1 MCSDRTRSIMQRL
14 PGSVLQEIQREGES
28 KDEGRTGGAG
38 AAAARGQRMGEKS
51 PPKTSEASVTFTTPN
66 FSPPTSPSPPFLG
79 EIATKL
85 PTRTHDQPSTKLPGT
100 STVGLRDWGSHE
112 ASQDPHDRPS
122 LRSGEIRAPWWTS
135 SSEEISP
142 QFMGRGLGADALGS
156 SKESS
161 EEQSRRS
168 STPTQQDMG
177 NTHHTFSDPFATK
190 ARATADV
197 STASDQAATIFN
209 TKPFEHTSSNTSSSE
224 SSAPSSAA
232 SSFAYQL
239 RRRVDMRLLRKRYR
253 PSQHRKKHA
262 IAKVKT
268 SPPLRSPTY
277 GIPKVVEDSRD
288 SDCVDERQHNN
299 YEALEAYLDKSAK
312 AAVKSLKLPPPK
324 QPRRSSNSSP
334 GKRSRDCSP
343 GHRSSSPASARSK
356 PVKQKRPGILRS
368 SASLDVTELPSLPPV
383 RAKRPSLSLS
393 KDSSQGSA
401 ETARAARSS
410 SAGKYTS
417 SSSRQTPISPLTRDP
432 LPSTP
437 KSADTGKSETNPF
450 QTDDNYFSTLR
461 TKITSRQAF
470 TPTLSPMEP
479 DQPSLDPRTTEQ
491 PGLQGSTEG
500 SVEQWPGMSP
510 DAMEK
515 RQKRGSIFSI
525 FGLPV
530 PGKSSTPNSLEKS
543 DRTPHDSPA
552 GRAPDTANQ
561 ASEESLKKFQR
572 RLSNDHPLP
581 PYFARPKRRQAN
593 SDVSPSP
600 MLSPASTNT
609 RESAFSKIPHSRDA
623 SDELGPIS
631 PFTPLPPLR
640 EDYDRNRRV
649 SIEIPGTPGIH
660 HRPSDTP
667 APSPV
672 HDIVKLPPAPVQ
684 CTDKEDTTAVSI
696 GRPELIRRLSFRS
709 KAPSGQ
715 QIGPDPPSG
724 RPGPARKRSSVYR
737 NILPE
742 LNATASY
749 RKASASSGERI
760 ARFARRRRSAITPI
774 TRQATFTS
782 TTSKPVKRT
791 FTLFKRTNTTSTSL
805 ALALD
810 PRE

>member
-1 MCSDRTRSIMQRL
+1 MCSDRTRSTMQRL
-14 PGSVLQEIQREGES
+14 PGSVLQEVQREGES
-28 KDEGRTGGAG
+28 KDENRTGGAG
-38 AAAARGQRMGEKS
+38 TAAAGGQRLGEKS
-51 PPKTSEASVTFTTPN
+51 PPETSETSVAFTTPN
-66 FSPPTSPSPPFLG
+66 FSSPTSPSPPFFG
-79 EIATKL
+79 EVSTKL
-85 PTRTHDQPSTKLPGT
+85 PTRNHDQPSTKLPGT
-100 STVGLRDWGSHE
+100 STVGLRDRGSPE
-112 ASQDPHDRPS
+112 ASQNPRDRPS
-122 LRSGEIRAPWWTS
+122 LRSGEIRAPWWAS
-135 SSEEISP
+135 SSEEISL
-142 QFMGRGLGADALGS
+142 QFMGRDLGADALGS

-161 EEQSRRS
+161 EEQSRKS
-168 STPTQQDMG
+168 STPTQQDIE
-177 NTHHTFSDPFATK
+177 NTPHTFSDPFATK
-190 ARATADV
+190 TGAAAEA
-197 STASDQAATIFN
+197 SSASDQAATIFN
-209 TKPFEHTSSNTSSSE
+209 TKTFEHIPSNTSSPD
-224 SSAPSSAA
+224 SSTPSSAA

-262 IAKVKT
+262 ITKVRT

-277 GIPKVVEDSRD
+277 GVPKVVEDSRD
-288 SDCVDERQHNN
+288 SNRIDERQYKN

-324 QPRRSSNSSP
+324 QPRRSPNSSP

-368 SASLDVTELPSLPPV
+368 SASLDVTELPSSPQQ
-383 RAKRPSLSLS
+383 RTKRPSLSLS
-393 KDSSQGSA
+393 KNSSQGSA
-401 ETARAARSS
+401 KTARAARSL
-410 SAGKYTS
+410 SAGKNTS

-437 KSADTGKSETNPF
+437 QSADTGKSETNPF

-479 DQPSLDPRTTEQ
+479 DQHSLDPLTTEQ
-491 PGLQGSTEG
+491 PGLQGSQEVPT
-500 SVEQWPGMSP
+500 EQWPGMSP
-510 DAMEK
+510 DTMEK

-530 PGKSSTPNSLEKS
+530 PGKSPIPNAQEKS
-543 DRTPHDSPA
+543 DRTPRDSPA
-552 GRAPDTANQ
+552 GRASDTANQ
-561 ASEESLKKFQR
+561 VSEESLKKFQSSI
-572 RLSNDHPLP
+572 LDDPPFP
-581 PYFARPKRRQAN
+581 PYFARTKRRQAN
-593 SDVSPSP
+593 SDASPSP

-609 RESAFSKIPHSRDA
+609 HESALSTSPHSRDA
-623 SDELGPIS
+623 SAEFGPIS
-631 PFTPLPPLR
+631 PFSPLPPLR
-640 EDYDRNRRV
+640 EDYDGNRRV

-660 HRPSDTP
+660 HLPSDTP
-667 APSPV
+667 DPSPV
-672 HDIVKLPPAPVQ
+672 HDMKPPPAAVQ
-684 CTDKEDTTAVSI
+684 CTDKEGTTAVSV

-709 KAPSGQ
+709 RAPSGQ

-724 RPGPARKRSSVYR
+724 QPSSARQRSMVYR

-742 LNATASY
+742 ISATANH

-760 ARFARRRRSAITPI
+760 ARFAKRRRSAITPI

-810 PRE
+810 PQE